1 MKRLF
6 AFVLFGVFAAVG
18 VFAQIDF
25 LSPIEGV
32 WSNKQ
37 MLVID
42 NANQGDYYYSVD
54 GSDPEAF
61 GFAYDGPVLLDVTG
75 EVRVNVTHVL
85 PNGKKESAIIEYAVN
100 PDNADNTDYCDFIT
114 TFFDSGIINYSAGS
128 ILNIPDNLL
137 FSLGLP
143 PDSYLNGKKLS
154 VNADCVLSRYVPC
167 VIYDSRLEKKYRFI
181 IKIFPQSAGL
191 SSSKDVPFTITDWET
206 ITFTDDNLLY
216 KIDSEYW
223 ELPKKPKILDRTVS
237 HMISWQPLEYDSSN
251 PIEFF
256 VLPPKPQIITEK
268 NEDGSVTYTVVGDD
282 SYTLSLRSKENGK
295 YQEFFKKLGLDVFVG
310 DRAYGKAEIGVFS
323 NSVYQGKIEET
334 YSIDKRPPI
343 TPEIKSTAKAF
354 YSRDAVNLQ
363 ITAEKN
369 SELYIAVS
377 EPFSIENG
385 DVQYSIDSPIL
396 KNLSF
401 SDYKLNKSNV
411 FKVNWTQRGM
421 APVFYKIRAF
431 SKNGFS
437 SSPVVEYSV
446 IIDQSNFYFDKT
458 ADAELAEGTV
468 EHPFTSVEQ
477 CAKGLSKN
485 RSVTLKVKGEMFID
499 KQYTLES
506 NIEIIDDGDA
516 SLVFGPEG
524 SFVLKGATL
533 TLNGFNL
540 SNQAD
545 KSVVNIVPFFKL
557 EKAVLNL
564 KDCVVSA
571 DFSKNGTVIDSS
583 NSIINLENII
593 ASVNAVNY
601 SSFISGVKSRIT
613 LNKSSVAVSGETNVI
628 ISATDGNVSARNN
641 KFFITGRTGRIA
653 ELFGVKASFVEN
665 KFNGNFLSS
674 SDAQSP
680 IFKNK
685 TTTLTDKD
693 NEKIGF

>member
-6 AFVLFGVFAAVG
+6 AFVLFVVFVIAGA
-18 VFAQIDF
+18 FAQIDF

-100 PDNADNTDYCDFIT
+100 PDNAETADYKDFVT
-114 TFFDSGIINYSAGS
+114 TFFDSGILNYSAGS
-128 ILNIPDNLL
+128 ILSIPENLL

-154 VNADCVLSRYVPC
+154 VMSDCVLSRYVPC
-167 VIYDSRLEKKYRFI
+167 VIYDSAQEKKYRFI
-181 IKIFPQSAGL
+181 IKIFPQSAGVAANR
-191 SSSKDVPFTITDWET
+191 DVPFSVTDWET
-206 ITFTDDNLLY
+206 ISFDDENLLY

-223 ELPKKPKILDRTVS
+223 ELPKKPKKIDRSIS

-256 VLPPKPQIITEK
+256 VLPPKPQIVTEK
-268 NEDGSVTYTVVGDD
+268 NPDGSVSYTVVGDD
-282 SYTLSLRSKENGK
+282 SYTLSLRSLDSGK
-295 YQEFFKKLGLDVFVG
+295 YQEMFKKIGLDVFVG
-310 DRAYGKAEIGVFS
+310 DRAYGKADIGVFS

-334 YSIDKRPPI
+334 YAIDKRSPI

-354 YSRDAVNLQ
+354 YSRDAVNLE
-363 ITAEKN
+363 IISEKN
-369 SELYIAVS
+369 SDLYIAVS
-377 EPFSIENG
+377 EPFLIENG

-396 KNLSF
+396 KNISF
-401 SDYKLNKSNV
+401 NEYKLNKSNI
-411 FKVNWTQRGM
+411 FKVNWTQRGVS
-421 APVFYKIRAF
+421 PVFYKIRAY
-431 SKNGFS
+431 SKNNYS

-477 CAKGLSKN
+477 CAAGLLKN
-485 RSVTLKVKGEMFID
+485 RSVTLKLKGEMFVD

-506 NIEIIDDGDA
+506 NIEIIDDGDG
-516 SLVFGPEG
+516 SIVFGPEG
-524 SFVLKGATL
+524 SFLLKGATL
-533 TLNGFNL
+533 TLSGFNL
-540 SNQAD
+540 TNQTD
-545 KSVVNIVPFFKL
+545 KSITNIVPFFKL
-557 EKAVLNL
+557 ETAVLNM
-564 KDCVVSA
+564 KDCLVSA
-571 DFSKNGTVIDSS
+571 DFTKNATIIDSY
-583 NSIINLENII
+583 NSIVNLSNII
-593 ASVNAVNY
+593 ASVNSSVY
-601 SSFISGVKSRIT
+601 SSFISAVKSRIT
-613 LNKSSVAVSGETNVI
+613 VNSCSIASSAETCVI
-628 ISATDGNVSARNN
+628 ISATKGNVSAEENN
-641 KFFITGRTGRIA
+641 LFITGNAGRIA
-653 ELFGVKASFVEN
+653 ELFGVKASFVNN
-665 KFNGNFLSS
+665 KFTANFAGN
-674 SDAQSP
+674 SDSQTA
-680 IFKNK
+680 IYKNK
-685 TTTLTDKD
+685 ATSLTDKD